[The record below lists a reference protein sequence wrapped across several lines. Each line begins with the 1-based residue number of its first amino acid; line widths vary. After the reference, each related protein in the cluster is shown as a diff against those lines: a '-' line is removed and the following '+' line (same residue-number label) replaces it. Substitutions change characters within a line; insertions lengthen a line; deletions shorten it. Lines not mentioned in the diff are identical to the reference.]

1 MGLRLGAAKCIVT
14 SARREDLSC
23 RSNKRLGWEAEAA
36 ERSDKWLLKEEVA
49 EGRGASVNRPLSE
62 EVAEK

>member
-1 MGLRLGAAKCIVT
+1 M
-14 SARREDLSC
+14 SC

-62 EVAEK
+62 EVAEKSLARPFIHPSLHPLVH